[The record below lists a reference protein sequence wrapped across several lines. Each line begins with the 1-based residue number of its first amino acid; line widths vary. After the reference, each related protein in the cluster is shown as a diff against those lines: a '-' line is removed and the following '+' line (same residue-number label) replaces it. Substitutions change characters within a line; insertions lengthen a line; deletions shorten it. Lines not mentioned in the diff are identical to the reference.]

1 VIRFQKPLG
10 EFTFEE
16 VTATATFVGKEVHMI
31 ARHVHA
37 LDEAGTGI
45 RSGRR
50 AVLRG

>member
-1 VIRFQKPLG
+1 MIRFQKPLG

-16 VTATATFVGKEVHMI
+16 VTATFVGKEVHMI
-31 ARHVHA
+31 AGHVHA

-50 AVLRG
+50 AVLRE